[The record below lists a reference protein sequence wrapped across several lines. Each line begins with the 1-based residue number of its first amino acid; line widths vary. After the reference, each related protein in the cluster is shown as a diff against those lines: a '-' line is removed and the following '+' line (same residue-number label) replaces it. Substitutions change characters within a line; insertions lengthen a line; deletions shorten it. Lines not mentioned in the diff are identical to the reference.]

1 MPRTDQSSHPARKAQ
16 PNTTA
21 RKRIQQRKP
30 AMQRRVQQDD
40 SMFKHGSQCKHIS
53 TCWRHASSSPK
64 LHCTGPP
71 PCVHHFWIMN
81 AVPGSTKHCKPTVI
95 LTAPLPCCSPQ
106 RSQRPVGEFV
116 CKLTAKYFTKLGAS
130 KSLVVCSR
138 VRTNFVSSK
147 GANLIR

>member
-1 MPRTDQSSHPARKAQ
+1 MPRTDKSSHPALKAQ

-30 AMQRRVQQDD
+30 AMQRHVQQDD
-40 SMFKHGSQCKHIS
+40 SVFKHGSQCKHIS

-81 AVPGSTKHCKPTVI
+81 AVPGSNLK
-95 LTAPLPCCSPQ
+95 TANQLSSLQLPSPAVRHKDRRDLSGNLCANLL
-106 RSQRPVGEFV
+106 RSTLQNWELPSHLWSVQGFV
-116 CKLTAKYFTKLGAS
+116 RISYLRK
-130 KSLVVCSR
+130 
-138 VRTNFVSSK
+138 VRT
-147 GANLIR
+147 